1 MRKIS
6 ILAAVAVAAMIGGF
20 QSAQAGLLGMPMGLH
35 AVIQHIKFETRTLA
49 PTTECSGCIDAPLP

>member
-1 MRKIS
+1 
-6 ILAAVAVAAMIGGF
+6 
-20 QSAQAGLLGMPMGLH
+20 MPMGLH